1 MNIALWI
8 AAALLAVAFVVA
20 GMTKLFSSR
29 EQLEKNMA
37 WVKDSSM
44 GFVRLLGLLEVLGA
58 IGVIV
63 PGAFGIAGVLVPW
76 AAIGLAILMAG
87 AVVVH
92 VQRGEGIKGSAPAI
106 VLLLLA
112 VFVAWGRFGPYAFAS

>member
-29 EQLEKNMA
+29 DQLVKNMA

-44 GFVRLLGLLEVLGA
+44 AFVRLVGLLEVLGA
-58 IGVIV
+58 IGVVV
-63 PGAFGIAGVLVPW
+63 PGAFGVAGWLVPW
-76 AAIGLAILMAG
+76 AAIGLAVLMAG
-87 AVVVH
+87 AIVVH
-92 VQRGEGIKGSAPAI
+92 VQRGEGFKAAIPAI
-106 VLLLLA
+106 VLLILA
-112 VFVAWGRFGPYAFAS
+112 VFVAWGRFGEYAFA

>member
-1 MNIALWI
+1 MSIALWI

-29 EQLEKNMA
+29 AQLEKNMA

-44 GFVRLLGLLEVLGA
+44 GFVRILGLLEVLGA

-63 PGAFGIAGVLVPW
+63 PGAFGIAGFLVPW
-76 AAIGLAILMAG
+76 AAIGLAVLMAG
-87 AVVVH
+87 AIVVH
-92 VQRGEGIKGSAPAI
+92 VQRGEGLKAAAPAI
-106 VLLLLA
+106 VLLVLA
-112 VFVAWGRFGPYAFAS
+112 VFVAWGRFGPYAFTS